1 VLGSQCCFA
10 ELVFMIFVHNC
21 FQNRLEES
29 MALFQVTI
37 MSQWFQ
43 RSSVILFL
51 NKKDLLEE
59 KIMYSDLAVHFPDY
73 DGMLTLCF

>member
-1 VLGSQCCFA
+1 
-10 ELVFMIFVHNC
+10 
-21 FQNRLEES
+21 

-43 RSSVILFL
+43 RSSVMLFL

-73 DGMLTLCF
+73 NGMLLFSSLNMDYAYITSFLSCLSLI

>member
-1 VLGSQCCFA
+1 
-10 ELVFMIFVHNC
+10 M
-21 FQNRLEES
+21 ES

-37 MSQWFQ
+37 MSRWFE
-43 RSSVILFL
+43 RSSVMLFL

-73 DGMLTLCF
+73 NGMLFFSSLNMDYA